1 MLYSDLKD
9 LGNLIH
15 IKLKGKKRTTSLSQ
29 SSSKSS
35 SKSLSTKKDK
45 ASGINNNKTRKYRRE
60 RTNISFERKP
70 QQKRFKNPVFLSI
83 K

>member
-1 MLYSDLKD
+1 M
-9 LGNLIH
+9 
-15 IKLKGKKRTTSLSQ
+15 KGKKKTTSLSESSPVKSSKS

-35 SKSLSTKKDK
+35 SKLSSKTLTAKNPDK
-45 ASGINNNKTRKYRRE
+45 ASGINKKTRKNRGE
-60 RTNISFERKP
+60 RTNISFDRKP